1 MLRLITDFGDVAF
14 LACIA
19 AVLLTRLLWL
29 RQTPVAVA
37 FALAIVLCSGI
48 TVLGKIAFHF
58 SDAYFPFLGVRSPSG
73 HVSLSTTV
81 YGCCA
86 ILLGADKE
94 RWMRI
99 VIWVVSAAFIAAVA
113 LSRVLLHAHT
123 SGDVAIGLLFGACSL
138 VLFSYCRPRG
148 PLLPL
153 TWQPLAAAVL
163 VAAILVPLGRFESGA
178 MLAKVAHRVRL
189 MLQDRVLSRPVEH
202 DARPV
207 EPLTVPTETS
217 ASRMSGST

>member
-58 SDAYFPFLGVRSPSG
+58 SDAYFPFLGVRSPRG
-73 HVSLSTTV
+73 HVCLSTTV

-86 ILLGADKE
+86 ILLGNDKD
-94 RWMRI
+94 RW
-99 VIWVVSAAFIAAVA
+99 VPLVVLAASTAFIAPVA
-113 LSRVLLHAHT
+113 PLRVFVPART
-123 SGDVAIGLLFGACSL
+123 
-138 VLFSYCRPRG
+138 CRH
-148 PLLPL
+148 
-153 TWQPLAAAVL
+153 V
-163 VAAILVPLGRFESGA
+163 
-178 MLAKVAHRVRL
+178 
-189 MLQDRVLSRPVEH
+189 
-202 DARPV
+202 
-207 EPLTVPTETS
+207 
-217 ASRMSGST
+217 